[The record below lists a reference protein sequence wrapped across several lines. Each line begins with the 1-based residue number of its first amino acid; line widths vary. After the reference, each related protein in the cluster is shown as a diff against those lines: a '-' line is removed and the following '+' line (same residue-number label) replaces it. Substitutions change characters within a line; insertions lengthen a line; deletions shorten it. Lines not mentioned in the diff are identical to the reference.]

1 MYGRILFPVHMSI
14 NAKSDLVAALRLL
27 ITVEYLFVSL
37 FLHLRLCIETEMC
50 RISVSSSWI
59 ATELL
64 DSHIYLPIHL
74 AYAER
79 YAVIVQQV
87 VSQSQ
92 CRVGLSIVPIAISLL
107 DTLIVVSIFFDG

>member
-14 NAKSDLVAALRLL
+14 NAKSDLVVALRLL
-27 ITVEYLFVSL
+27 FTVEYLFVSL

-50 RISVSSSWI
+50 RISVSCSGI

-64 DSHIYLPIHL
+64 DSHIYLPIHFT
-74 AYAER
+74 YTER

-92 CRVGLSIVPIAISLL
+92 CRVTLSFVPQMVEGSYRYLSIGYL
-107 DTLIVVSIFFDG
+107 D